1 MSKKIKQ
8 TDIDPA
14 KLITKSR
21 LAKKLGT
28 TPTTIN
34 DMIKR
39 GELVVVQ
46 ADGVELVH
54 Q

>member
-1 MSKKIKQ
+1 MKKVK
-8 TDIDPA
+8 TKDIDPS

-21 LAKKLGT
+21 LAKKIGVS
-28 TPTTIN
+28 PTTIN
-34 DMIKR
+34 NMIKD